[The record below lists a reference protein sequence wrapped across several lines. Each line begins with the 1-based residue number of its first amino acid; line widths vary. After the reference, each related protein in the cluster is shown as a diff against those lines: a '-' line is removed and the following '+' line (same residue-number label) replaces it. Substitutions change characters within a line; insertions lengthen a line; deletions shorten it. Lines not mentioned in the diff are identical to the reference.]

1 MKYLHFFKMIFRE
14 KYLFVKNGENGKIVT
29 NVKNCIYC
37 TLFYYICMY
46 YYIYYR
52 IIIFYYLK
60 VSPSE
65 LEDVIRCH
73 PAVAEVSV
81 IGIPDDYA
89 GELPRAFVVS
99 KKSASVTQQDLIDFV
114 DARVSKVKKL
124 KGGVEFVNSLPKSST
139 GKNLRREIR
148 DAYIKSK

>member
-1 MKYLHFFKMIFRE
+1 
-14 KYLFVKNGENGKIVT
+14 
-29 NVKNCIYC
+29 
-37 TLFYYICMY
+37 MY
-46 YYIYYR
+46 S
-52 IIIFYYLK
+52 K

-65 LEDVIRCH
+65 LEDILRCH
-73 PAVAEVSV
+73 PGVAEVSV
-81 IGIPDDYA
+81 VGIPDDYA
-89 GELPRAFVVS
+89 GELPRAFVVP